1 MRISDWSADVCSSD
15 LLDVEDRGALRQSW
29 IERAAA
35 LGFDGKDLRAAAEA
49 RAGMMTAVGP
59 LERGYRAIVDAIDLA
74 RSRLGD
80 FLRPHDPLVDHAL
93 ARAVKSPEEAR
104 TQLAVASAVRILSER
119 EAAWP
124 LHMVSKTALDLGLK
138 GVD

>member
-1 MRISDWSADVCSSD
+1 MRISDWSSDVCSSD

-59 LERGYRAIVDAIDLA
+59 LERGYRAIVDALDLA
-74 RSRLGD
+74 RSRLRV
-80 FLRPHDPLVDHAL
+80 FLRPHDPLVDHSL

-104 TQLAVASAVRILSER
+104 TPLAVASAVRILPESQ
-119 EAAWP
+119 AAWP
-124 LHMVSKTALDLGLK
+124 LHKIGREP
-138 GVD
+138 

>member
-1 MRISDWSADVCSSD
+1 MDQPPPRSTRTDTLFPYTTLFRS
-15 LLDVEDRGALRQSW
+15 
-29 IERAAA
+29 
-35 LGFDGKDLRAAAEA
+35 LRAAAEA

-124 LHMVSKTALDLGLK
+124 LHMVSKTALEIGRAH
-138 GVD
+138 V